1 MRSESLFT
9 ERYCDQRFFRYVY
22 PYLFRGDVL
31 GLREALERRF
41 PGDELIAY
49 LAHPDKATVK
59 VALTCLGLVG
69 RMCHC
74 PPVARLLADEDPHV
88 VRFAEHAL
96 VSIWHRAG
104 IGAQNS
110 LLREAVTLREQG
122 QHDRALLLLHRLV
135 LENARFAEAF
145 HQRAVVHYLRGA
157 YREAMADARR
167 TLRLNPTH
175 FASCEL
181 IGHGHTVLGE
191 YDAAIERYYAALK
204 IHPQLE
210 GVQEALRQIN
220 DYRTARAWSPAGL
233 SRRLQ

>member
-31 GLREALERRF
+31 GLQEALGRRF
-41 PGDELIAY
+41 PGDALVAY
-49 LAHPDKATVK
+49 LGHPDKATVK

-69 RMCHC
+69 RMRHC
-74 PPVARLLADEDPHV
+74 SPVARFLADEDPHV

-104 IGAQNS
+104 SGAPNS

-122 QHDRALLLLHRLV
+122 RHDRALLLLNRLV
-135 LENARFAEAF
+135 FESPRFAEARY
-145 HQRAVVHYLRGA
+145 QRAVVQYLRGA
-157 YREAMADARR
+157 YREALADARR

-181 IGHGHTVLGE
+181 IGHCHTLLGQ
-191 YDAAIERYYAALK
+191 YDAAIRQYYAVLK

-220 DYRTARAWSPAGL
+220 DYRTARA
-233 SRRLQ
+233 